1 MILRIVEAEV
11 CGDSCIRV
19 AFNDG
24 TNKVVSLRG
33 ILDGPVFEPLQER
46 DFFALM
52 ELDPICGTVVWP
64 DGADFAPE
72 ALRDLAA
79 IEGLLDASNS

>member
-24 TNKVVSLRG
+24 TRKVVDLKT
-33 ILDGPVFEPLQER
+33 ILQGPVFEPLHQPE
-46 DFFALM
+46 FFAQGR
-52 ELDPICGTVVWP
+52 LDPICGTIVWP
-64 DGADFAPE
+64 NGADFAPE
-72 ALRDLAA
+72 ALHDLEE
-79 IEGLLDASNS
+79 IGLTEKGSGS